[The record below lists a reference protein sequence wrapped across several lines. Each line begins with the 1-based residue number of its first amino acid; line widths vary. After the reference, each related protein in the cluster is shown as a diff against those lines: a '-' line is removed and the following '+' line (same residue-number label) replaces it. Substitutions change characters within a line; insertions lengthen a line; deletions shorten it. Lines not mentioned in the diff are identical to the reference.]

1 MFAYYLR
8 LALISSAKTP
18 ITSALMV
25 CAIAVG
31 IGACMAFVNFSYLL
45 AQDPIPHK
53 SDVLYA
59 VQLDAGSPHAPAGG
73 KPPPQLTYM
82 DASALMRERRAHR
95 QAAMARTRLV
105 VEPQG
110 ADARP
115 FEAASRATYADFFTM
130 FDVPFLFGGPWDA
143 QADDRALRVVV
154 LSRATNDRLFG
165 GEDSVGR
172 SCVLNG
178 NEFRVVGVI
187 DEWKPMPKFYDA
199 NAGLVSP
206 PAEVFLPFEQMVALR
221 LPLRGNIS
229 CWKPFGDG
237 IEAFLASECVW
248 IQFWAELRNDAGNDA
263 ERREYLE
270 YLDSYANEQ
279 KRVGR
284 FERPLNNRLSDV
296 HQWLADNNDAT
307 GTAMLLV
314 GVGVMFLVVCLLNTV
329 GLLLAKFL
337 GKAPEIGLRRA
348 LGASKRTLFLQHL
361 VETGCIGALGG
372 ALGVALTWL
381 LLRGIDAWF
390 EGIVSDLLVFVGPMV
405 GVAVALAVVA
415 ALAAGL
421 YPTWRA
427 CNVPAA
433 ALLKT

>member
-110 ADARP
+110 TDARP

-143 QADDRALRVVV
+143 QADDRVLRVVV

-165 GEDSVGR
+165 GADSVGR

-248 IQFWAELRNDAGNDA
+248 IQFWAELRNDA

-348 LGASKRTLFLQHL
+348 LGASKRAIFCQYL
-361 VETGCIGALGG
+361 VEAGCIGVVGG
-372 ALGVALTWL
+372 ALGVGVTWL
-381 LLRGIDAWF
+381 GLRGVDAAF
-390 EGIVSDLLVFVGPMV
+390 GELLAGLVVLDGAVLVFAIG
-405 GVAVALAVVA
+405 LAIA
-415 ALAAGL
+415 SSLAAAL

-427 CNVPAA
+427 CGVQPA
-433 ALLKT
+433 LQLKEQ

>member
-172 SCVLNG
+172 RCVLNG
-178 NEFRVVGVI
+178 NEFSRDRRDRRV
-187 DEWKPMPKFYDA
+187 EA
-199 NAGLVSP
+199 NA
-206 PAEVFLPFEQMVALR
+206 EVLR
-221 LPLRGNIS
+221 
-229 CWKPFGDG
+229 C
-237 IEAFLASECVW
+237 
-248 IQFWAELRNDAGNDA
+248 
-263 ERREYLE
+263 ERRLGQLAGGGVPAVRADGGAASSAARQHKLLE
-270 YLDSYANEQ
+270 TLRRRHRGVSRIRMRVDTVLGGIA
-279 KRVGR
+279 KR
-284 FERPLNNRLSDV
+284 
-296 HQWLADNNDAT
+296 
-307 GTAMLLV
+307 
-314 GVGVMFLVVCLLNTV
+314 C
-329 GLLLAKFL
+329 
-337 GKAPEIGLRRA
+337 GKARIPRIPG
-348 LGASKRTLFLQHL
+348 
-361 VETGCIGALGG
+361 
-372 ALGVALTWL
+372 
-381 LLRGIDAWF
+381 
-390 EGIVSDLLVFVGPMV
+390 
-405 GVAVALAVVA
+405 
-415 ALAAGL
+415 
-421 YPTWRA
+421 
-427 CNVPAA
+427 
-433 ALLKT
+433 